1 MKLILNNLEKNYQLP
16 TTTLQSKTDDDRE
29 DFVLETG
36 ADMFQSVQKR
46 APVSILMKNYTCIFI
61 YPKSCILL

>member
-46 APVSILMKNYTCIFI
+46 APVSI
-61 YPKSCILL
+61 S